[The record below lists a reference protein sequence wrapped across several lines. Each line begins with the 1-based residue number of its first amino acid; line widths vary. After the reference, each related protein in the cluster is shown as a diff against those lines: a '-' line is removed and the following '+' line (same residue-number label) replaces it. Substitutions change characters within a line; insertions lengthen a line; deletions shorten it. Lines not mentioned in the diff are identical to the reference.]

1 MTPDDRLAI
10 EALVQREARL
20 LDREDW
26 SAWLSLFTADGAYW
40 VPAARDQADPLSH
53 VSLFYETRPLM
64 EARIGRL
71 RHPRSLTAHRR
82 RRAARVVGAAS
93 VEAAADGAL
102 LAISSFVMV
111 EQAGD
116 AQRLFAGELGHL
128 CVRVGGDW
136 RIRLK
141 RVGLLDP
148 EQPFEPIE
156 GFI

>member
-1 MTPDDRLAI
+1 MTPDDERLVRD
-10 EALVQREARL
+10 LVQHEARL

-26 SAWLSLFTADGAYW
+26 AAWLDLFADDGAYW
-40 VPAARDQADPLSH
+40 VPAVRGQTDPLSH

-82 RRAARVVGAAS
+82 RRTAHVVGAAS
-93 VEAAADGAL
+93 VEAVAGGL
-102 LAISSFVMV
+102 LATSSFVAV
-111 EQAGD
+111 EQTGE
-116 AQRLFAGELGHL
+116 AQRLFAGEQSHL
-128 CVRVGGDW
+128 CVRAEAGAW

-141 RVGLLDP
+141 RVDLLDP
-148 EQPFEPIE
+148 EIPFEPIE